1 MTDQERKG
9 IRETFKALFAH
20 LRDVEMK
27 VGAAEKVLGT
37 YPELYAEYQKGL
49 AVEHAATTNG
59 LASSLEYLDRILQKS
74 KRPKVH

>member
-27 VGAAEKVLGT
+27 VEAAEEVLKTNPVLLAQYQKALGAA
-37 YPELYAEYQKGL
+37 
-49 AVEHAATTNG
+49 HATTTNG
-59 LASSLEYLDRILQKS
+59 LASSLEYLDKSLQKG
-74 KRPKVH
+74 RIQ